1 MYGIVAVV
9 TGADLVWVLE
19 SALLWVFRLT
29 KSVLQ
34 LQLQLELQHG
44 LR

>member
-9 TGADLVWVLE
+9 TGPEFNLVWALE
-19 SALLWVFRLT
+19 SVLLWVFRLT

-34 LQLQLELQHG
+34 LFLLKTLF
-44 LR
+44 R

>member
-1 MYGIVAVV
+1 MYGVVAVV
-9 TGADLVWVLE
+9 TGPELTLVGVLE
-19 SALLWVFRLT
+19 SVLLRVFRLT

-34 LQLQLELQHG
+34 LFLLKTL